1 MLNKIILCGRIAS
14 DLDNIENN
22 TIIVAV
28 PRQYKNG
35 EGIYETDMIPVML
48 FGNAIENTSKYCKKG
63 DICGVNGR
71 IELRDNKLVVI
82 CEKLS
87 FLSSK
92 KED

>member
-1 MLNKIILCGRIAS
+1 MLNKIILCGRIVS

-22 TIIVAV
+22 TMIVAV
-28 PRQYKNG
+28 PRHYKNE

-48 FGNAIENTSKYCKKG
+48 FNNAVENTVKYCKKG
-63 DICGVNGR
+63 DIVGVNGSLK
-71 IELRDNKLVVI
+71 LRDNKLVVI

-87 FLSSK
+87 FLTSK

>member
-1 MLNKIILCGRIAS
+1 MLNKIILCGRIVS

-22 TIIVAV
+22 TITLAV
-28 PRQYKNG
+28 PRQYKNE
-35 EGIYETDMIPVML
+35 EGIYETDMIPVLL
-48 FGNAIENTSKYCKKG
+48 FGNIVEQTIKYCKKN

-71 IELRDNKLVVI
+71 VELRDNKLVVI

-87 FLSSK
+87 FLTSK